1 MTKQNEKALKFWR
14 KYDALVHDAHRLFY
28 VANHTED
35 RRQARAI
42 RNHAHDLLVQADAMF
57 N

>member
-1 MTKQNEKALKFWR
+1 MSNQSKKAIAFWN
-14 KYDALVHDAHRLFY
+14 KYNRLVDEAYRLFD
-28 VANHTED
+28 VANKTDD

>member
-1 MTKQNEKALKFWR
+1 MTKQNEKALKFWK
-14 KYDALVHDAHRLFY
+14 KYDALVNEAHRLFY

-35 RRQARAI
+35 RRQAHAI